1 MTILTNHLIADVSRL
16 SMVQI
21 ISRIAIL
28 IIALGLNCIL
38 PSPITILFV
47 TVFTVMMLVWQIVG
61 LMSDD
66 AAVLD
71 SALYFVYLIITVVG
85 ECMQME
91 ELEKENRRLTQENGE
106 LMREKEQLQRTTP
119 LANVYLPSIKLTVIV
134 LILAVTGCA
143 LAIW

>member
-1 MTILTNHLIADVSRL
+1 MSLFSTLKHQILPEMTILTNHLIADVSRL
-16 SMVQI
+16 SMVH
-21 ISRIAIL
+21 
-28 IIALGLNCIL
+28 CIL